1 MVLFAYNNQRRHRK
15 MEKAQESIAVRL
27 RKALD
32 ASGKKQADLVRETG
46 LDRGSIS
53 SYLSGKYE
61 PKQKAIYKLSAALNV
76 SESWLLGYDV
86 PMERSPESKKNDQLA
101 KLIVKLR
108 TDNDFYNMV
117 ATLADLPEG
126 KRQSIAQLVAA
137 LKE

>member
-1 MVLFAYNNQRRHRK
+1 
-15 MEKAQESIAVRL
+15 MEKAQESISVRL

-61 PKQKAIYKLSAALNV
+61 PKQKAIYKLAAALDV
-76 SESWLLGYDV
+76 SEAWLLGYNV
-86 PMERSPESKKNDQLA
+86 ARERSPESKKNDQLA
-101 KLIVKLR
+101 KLIVKMR
-108 TDNDFYNMV
+108 TDNDFYNLV
-117 ATLADLPEG
+117 ATLADLPENKYRG
-126 KRQSIAQLVAA
+126 IEQLVSA

>member
-1 MVLFAYNNQRRHRK
+1 